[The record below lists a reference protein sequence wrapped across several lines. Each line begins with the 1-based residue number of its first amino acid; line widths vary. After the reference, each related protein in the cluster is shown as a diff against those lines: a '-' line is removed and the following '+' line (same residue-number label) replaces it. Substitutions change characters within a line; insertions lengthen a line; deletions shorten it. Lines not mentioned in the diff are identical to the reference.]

1 MTRLKHNAM
10 QMIFSLSAHKSKIY
24 LSKHLGIAPLLLLL
38 RGNLSFDKKQQ
49 ECNPV

>member
-1 MTRLKHNAM
+1 MTRLKHNTM

-24 LSKHLGIAPLLLLL
+24 LSKHLGTAPLILLK
-38 RGNLSFDKKQQ
+38 GNLSFDKKQQ